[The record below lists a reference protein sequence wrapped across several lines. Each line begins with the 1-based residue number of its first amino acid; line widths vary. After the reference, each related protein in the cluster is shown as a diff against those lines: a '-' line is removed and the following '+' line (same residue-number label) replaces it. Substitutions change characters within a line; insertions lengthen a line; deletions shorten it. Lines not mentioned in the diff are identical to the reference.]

1 MKISY
6 QYLTTDE
13 LDVSIK
19 DIFDYIKF
27 LHTDSDMSIKSTL
40 SYVEEW
46 QLNKEEIIQ
55 ALYGTLVYDDVS
67 PSFYRTIEEKLIP
80 YLRRADGE
88 PSQNMVED
96 QEMVQNS

>member
-27 LHTDSDMSIKSTL
+27 LHTDSDMSVKSTL
-40 SYVEEW
+40 SYMEEW
-46 QLNKEEIIQ
+46 QLNREEIIQ
-55 ALYGTLVYDDVS
+55 ALYGTLVYTDIN
-67 PSFYRTIEEKLIP
+67 PTFYKIIEEELIP
-80 YLRRADGE
+80 YLKRADGE
-88 PSQNMVED
+88 PS
-96 QEMVQNS
+96 

>member
-27 LHTDSDMSIKSTL
+27 LHTDSDMSIKSPL

-46 QLNKEEIIQ
+46 QLNREEIIQ
-55 ALYGTLVYDDVS
+55 ALYGTLVYTDINS
-67 PSFYRTIEEKLIP
+67 TFYKIIEEELIP
-80 YLRRADGE
+80 YLKRADGE
-88 PSQNMVED
+88 SSQNMVEG
-96 QEMVQNS
+96 QEMV

>member
-27 LHTDSDMSIKSTL
+27 LHTDSDISIKSTL
-40 SYVEEW
+40 SYMEEW
-46 QLNKEEIIQ
+46 ELNKEQIIQ
-55 ALYGTLVYDDVS
+55 ALYGTLVYTDINS
-67 PSFYRTIEEKLIP
+67 TFYKIIEEELIP
-80 YLRRADGE
+80 YLKRADGE
-88 PSQNMVED
+88 PS
-96 QEMVQNS
+96 

>member
-27 LHTDSDMSIKSTL
+27 LHTDSDMSIKSPL

-46 QLNKEEIIQ
+46 ELNKEEIIQ
-55 ALYGTLVYDDVS
+55 ALYGTLVYTDINS
-67 PSFYRTIEEKLIP
+67 IFYKIIEDELIP
-80 YLRRADGE
+80 YLKRADE
-88 PSQNMVED
+88 ES
-96 QEMVQNS
+96 S

>member
-40 SYVEEW
+40 SYMEEW

-55 ALYGTLVYDDVS
+55 ALYGTLVYTDINS
-67 PSFYRTIEEKLIP
+67 TFYKIIEDELIP
-80 YLRRADGE
+80 YLKRADGE
-88 PSQNMVED
+88 PS
-96 QEMVQNS
+96 

>member
-6 QYLTTDE
+6 QYLTIDE

-40 SYVEEW
+40 SYMEEW
-46 QLNKEEIIQ
+46 ELNKEEIIQ
-55 ALYGTLVYDDVS
+55 ALYGTLVYTDINS
-67 PSFYRTIEEKLIP
+67 TFYKIIEDELIP
-80 YLRRADGE
+80 YLKRADGE
-88 PSQNMVED
+88 PS
-96 QEMVQNS
+96 

>member
-27 LHTDSDMSIKSTL
+27 LHTDSDMSIKSPL

-46 QLNKEEIIQ
+46 ELNKEEIIQ
-55 ALYGTLVYDDVS
+55 ALYGTLVYTDINS
-67 PSFYRTIEEKLIP
+67 TFYKIIEDELIP
-80 YLRRADGE
+80 YLKRADGE
-88 PSQNMVED
+88 PS
-96 QEMVQNS
+96 

>member
-40 SYVEEW
+40 SYMEEW
-46 QLNKEEIIQ
+46 KLNREEIIQ
-55 ALYGTLVYDDVS
+55 ALYGTLVYTDINS
-67 PSFYRTIEEKLIP
+67 TFYKIIEDELIP
-80 YLRRADGE
+80 YLKRADGE
-88 PSQNMVED
+88 S
-96 QEMVQNS
+96 S

>member
-13 LDVSIK
+13 LDISIK

-40 SYVEEW
+40 SYMEEW
-46 QLNKEEIIQ
+46 ELNKEEIIQ
-55 ALYGTLVYDDVS
+55 ALYGTLVYIDINS
-67 PSFYRTIEEKLIP
+67 TFYKIIEDELIP
-80 YLRRADGE
+80 YLKRADGE
-88 PSQNMVED
+88 PS
-96 QEMVQNS
+96 

>member
-40 SYVEEW
+40 SYMEEW
-46 QLNKEEIIQ
+46 ELNKEEIIQ
-55 ALYGTLVYDDVS
+55 ALYGTLVYTDINS
-67 PSFYRTIEEKLIP
+67 TFYKIIEEELIP
-80 YLRRADGE
+80 YLKRADGE
-88 PSQNMVED
+88 PSQNMVEG
-96 QEMVQNS
+96 QKMV

>member
-40 SYVEEW
+40 SYMEEW
-46 QLNKEEIIQ
+46 ELNKEEIIQ
-55 ALYGTLVYDDVS
+55 ALYGTLVYTDINS
-67 PSFYRTIEEKLIP
+67 TFYKIIEEELVP
-80 YLRRADGE
+80 YLKRADGE
-88 PSQNMVED
+88 S
-96 QEMVQNS
+96 S

>member
-40 SYVEEW
+40 SYMEEW
-46 QLNKEEIIQ
+46 ELNKEEIIQ
-55 ALYGTLVYDDVS
+55 ALYGTLVYTDINS
-67 PSFYRTIEEKLIP
+67 TFYKIIEDELIP
-80 YLRRADGE
+80 YLKHADGE
-88 PSQNMVED
+88 PS
-96 QEMVQNS
+96 

>member
-40 SYVEEW
+40 SYMEEW
-46 QLNKEEIIQ
+46 KLNKEEIIQ
-55 ALYGTLVYDDVS
+55 ALYGTLVYTDINS
-67 PSFYRTIEEKLIP
+67 TFYKIIEDELIP
-80 YLRRADGE
+80 YLKRADGE
-88 PSQNMVED
+88 PS
-96 QEMVQNS
+96 

>member
-27 LHTDSDMSIKSTL
+27 LHTDSDMSIKSPL

-46 QLNKEEIIQ
+46 QLNREEIIQ
-55 ALYGTLVYDDVS
+55 ALYGTLVYTDINS
-67 PSFYRTIEEKLIP
+67 TFYKIIEEELIP
-80 YLRRADGE
+80 YLKRADGE
-88 PSQNMVED
+88 PS
-96 QEMVQNS
+96 

>member
-40 SYVEEW
+40 SYMEEW
-46 QLNKEEIIQ
+46 ELNKEEIIQ
-55 ALYGTLVYDDVS
+55 ALYGTLVYTDINS
-67 PSFYRTIEEKLIP
+67 TFYKIIEEELIP
-80 YLRRADGE
+80 YLKRADGE
-88 PSQNMVED
+88 PS
-96 QEMVQNS
+96 

>member
-40 SYVEEW
+40 SYMEEW
-46 QLNKEEIIQ
+46 ELNKEEIIQ
-55 ALYGTLVYDDVS
+55 ALYRTLVYTDINS
-67 PSFYRTIEEKLIP
+67 TFYKIIEEELIP
-80 YLRRADGE
+80 YLKRADGE
-88 PSQNMVED
+88 PS
-96 QEMVQNS
+96 

>member
-27 LHTDSDMSIKSTL
+27 LHTDSDMSIKSPL

-46 QLNKEEIIQ
+46 QLNREEIIQ
-55 ALYGTLVYDDVS
+55 ALYGTLVYTDINS
-67 PSFYRTIEEKLIP
+67 SFYNMIEEKLIP
-80 YLRRADGE
+80 YLKRADE
-88 PSQNMVED
+88 KS
-96 QEMVQNS
+96 S

>member
-40 SYVEEW
+40 SYMEEW
-46 QLNKEEIIQ
+46 QLNREEIIQ
-55 ALYGTLVYDDVS
+55 ALYGTLVYTDINS
-67 PSFYRTIEEKLIP
+67 TFYKIIEEELIP
-80 YLRRADGE
+80 YLKRADGE
-88 PSQNMVED
+88 S
-96 QEMVQNS
+96 S

>member
-40 SYVEEW
+40 SYMEEW
-46 QLNKEEIIQ
+46 ELNKEEIIQ
-55 ALYGTLVYDDVS
+55 ALYGTLVYTDINS
-67 PSFYRTIEEKLIP
+67 TFYKIIEEELLP
-80 YLRRADGE
+80 YLKRADGK
-88 PSQNMVED
+88 PS
-96 QEMVQNS
+96 

>member
-40 SYVEEW
+40 SYMEEW
-46 QLNKEEIIQ
+46 QLNREEIIQ
-55 ALYGTLVYDDVS
+55 ALYGTLVYTDIN
-67 PSFYRTIEEKLIP
+67 PTFYKIIEEELIP
-80 YLRRADGE
+80 YLKRADGE
-88 PSQNMVED
+88 S
-96 QEMVQNS
+96 S

>member
-40 SYVEEW
+40 SYMEEW
-46 QLNKEEIIQ
+46 ELNKEEIIQ
-55 ALYGTLVYDDVS
+55 ALYGTLVYTDINS
-67 PSFYRTIEEKLIP
+67 TFYKIIEDELIP
-80 YLRRADGE
+80 YLKRADGD
-88 PSQNMVED
+88 PS
-96 QEMVQNS
+96 

>member
-40 SYVEEW
+40 SYMEEW
-46 QLNKEEIIQ
+46 KLNKEEIIQ
-55 ALYGTLVYDDVS
+55 ALYGTLVYTDINS
-67 PSFYRTIEEKLIP
+67 TFYKIIEEELIP
-80 YLRRADGE
+80 YLKRADGE
-88 PSQNMVED
+88 PS
-96 QEMVQNS
+96 

>member
-13 LDVSIK
+13 LDVNIK

-40 SYVEEW
+40 SYMEEW
-46 QLNKEEIIQ
+46 QLNREEIIQ
-55 ALYGTLVYDDVS
+55 ALYGTLVYTNINS
-67 PSFYRTIEEKLIP
+67 TFYKIIEEELIP
-80 YLRRADGE
+80 YLKRADGE
-88 PSQNMVED
+88 PS
-96 QEMVQNS
+96 

>member
-27 LHTDSDMSIKSTL
+27 LHTDSDMSIKSPL

-46 QLNKEEIIQ
+46 QLNREEIIQ
-55 ALYGTLVYDDVS
+55 ALYGTLVYTDIN
-67 PSFYRTIEEKLIP
+67 PTFYKIIEEELIP
-80 YLRRADGE
+80 YLKRADGD
-88 PSQNMVED
+88 S
-96 QEMVQNS
+96 

>member
-40 SYVEEW
+40 SYMEEW
-46 QLNKEEIIQ
+46 QLNREEIIQ
-55 ALYGTLVYDDVS
+55 ALYGTLVYTDINS
-67 PSFYRTIEEKLIP
+67 TFYKIIEEKLIP
-80 YLRRADGE
+80 YLKRADGE
-88 PSQNMVED
+88 PS
-96 QEMVQNS
+96 

>member
-40 SYVEEW
+40 SYMEEW

-55 ALYGTLVYDDVS
+55 ALYGTLVYTDINS
-67 PSFYRTIEEKLIP
+67 TFYKIIEEELIP
-80 YLRRADGE
+80 YLKRADGE
-88 PSQNMVED
+88 S
-96 QEMVQNS
+96 S

>member
-40 SYVEEW
+40 SYMEEW
-46 QLNKEEIIQ
+46 ELNKEEIIQ
-55 ALYGTLVYDDVS
+55 ALYGTLVYTDINS
-67 PSFYRTIEEKLIP
+67 TFYKIIEDELIP
-80 YLRRADGE
+80 YLKHADGE
-88 PSQNMVED
+88 S
-96 QEMVQNS
+96 S

>member
-40 SYVEEW
+40 SYMEEW
-46 QLNKEEIIQ
+46 ELNKEEIIQ
-55 ALYGTLVYDDVS
+55 ALYGTLVYTDINS
-67 PSFYRTIEEKLIP
+67 TFYKIIEDELIP
-80 YLRRADGE
+80 YLKRADGE
-88 PSQNMVED
+88 SSQNMVEG
-96 QEMVQNS
+96 QEMV

>member
-13 LDVSIK
+13 LDISIK

-40 SYVEEW
+40 SYMEEW
-46 QLNKEEIIQ
+46 QLNREEIIQ
-55 ALYGTLVYDDVS
+55 ALYGTLVYTDIN
-67 PSFYRTIEEKLIP
+67 PTFYKMIEEELIP
-80 YLRRADGE
+80 YLKRADGE
-88 PSQNMVED
+88 PS
-96 QEMVQNS
+96 

>member
-40 SYVEEW
+40 SYMEEW
-46 QLNKEEIIQ
+46 QLNREEIIQ
-55 ALYGTLVYDDVS
+55 ALYGTLVYTDINS
-67 PSFYRTIEEKLIP
+67 TFYKIIEEELIP
-80 YLRRADGE
+80 YLKRADGE
-88 PSQNMVED
+88 PY
-96 QEMVQNS
+96 

>member
-40 SYVEEW
+40 SYMEEW

-55 ALYGTLVYDDVS
+55 ALYGTLVYEEIC
-67 PSFYRTIEEKLIP
+67 PRFYRAIEEKLLP

-88 PSQNMVED
+88 PS
-96 QEMVQNS
+96 

>member
-27 LHTDSDMSIKSTL
+27 LHTDSDMSTL

-80 YLRRADGE
+80 YLRHADRE
-88 PSQNMVED
+88 PS
-96 QEMVQNS
+96 

>member
-40 SYVEEW
+40 SYMEEW
-46 QLNKEEIIQ
+46 QLNREEIIQ
-55 ALYGTLVYDDVS
+55 ALYGTLVYTDINS
-67 PSFYRTIEEKLIP
+67 TFYKIIEEELIP
-80 YLRRADGE
+80 YLKRADGE
-88 PSQNMVED
+88 PS
-96 QEMVQNS
+96 

>member
-40 SYVEEW
+40 SYMEEW
-46 QLNKEEIIQ
+46 KLNREEIIQ
-55 ALYGTLVYDDVS
+55 ALYGTLVYTDINS
-67 PSFYRTIEEKLIP
+67 TFYKIIEEELIP
-80 YLRRADGE
+80 YLKRADGE
-88 PSQNMVED
+88 PS
-96 QEMVQNS
+96 

>member
-13 LDVSIK
+13 LDISIK

-40 SYVEEW
+40 SYMEEW
-46 QLNKEEIIQ
+46 QLNREEIIQ
-55 ALYGTLVYDDVS
+55 ALYGTLVYTDINS
-67 PSFYRTIEEKLIP
+67 TFYKIIEEELIP
-80 YLRRADGE
+80 YLKRADGE
-88 PSQNMVED
+88 S
-96 QEMVQNS
+96 S

>member
-27 LHTDSDMSIKSTL
+27 LHTDSDMSIKSLL

-46 QLNKEEIIQ
+46 ELNKEEIIQ
-55 ALYGTLVYDDVS
+55 ALYGTLVYTDINS
-67 PSFYRTIEEKLIP
+67 TFYKIIEEELIP
-80 YLRRADGE
+80 YLKRADGE
-88 PSQNMVED
+88 S
-96 QEMVQNS
+96 S

>member
-13 LDVSIK
+13 LEVSIK

-40 SYVEEW
+40 SYMEEW
-46 QLNKEEIIQ
+46 QLNREEIIQ
-55 ALYGTLVYDDVS
+55 ALYGTLVYTDINT
-67 PSFYRTIEEKLIP
+67 SFYEIIEEELIP
-80 YLRRADGE
+80 YLKRADGE
-88 PSQNMVED
+88 PS
-96 QEMVQNS
+96 

>member
-40 SYVEEW
+40 SYVKEW

-80 YLRRADGE
+80 YLRQADGE
-88 PSQNMVED
+88 PS
-96 QEMVQNS
+96 

>member
-80 YLRRADGE
+80 YLRHADRE
-88 PSQNMVED
+88 PSQNMVEG

>member
-40 SYVEEW
+40 SYMEEW
-46 QLNKEEIIQ
+46 QLNREEIIQ
-55 ALYGTLVYDDVS
+55 ALYGTLVYTDINS
-67 PSFYRTIEEKLIP
+67 TFYEIIEEELIP
-80 YLRRADGE
+80 YLKRADGE
-88 PSQNMVED
+88 S
-96 QEMVQNS
+96 S